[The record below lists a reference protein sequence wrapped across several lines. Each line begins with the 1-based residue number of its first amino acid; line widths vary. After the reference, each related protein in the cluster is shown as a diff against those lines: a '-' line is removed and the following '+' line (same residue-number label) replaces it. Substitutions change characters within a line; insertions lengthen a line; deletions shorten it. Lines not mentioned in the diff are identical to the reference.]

1 MGRQVS
7 SNRKSFNEEGLVSI
21 RAKTWV
27 GIPSSAGP
35 AGVHRPIQSPA
46 THASS
51 ALAIWHNFA
60 QCERASESRVQLTAG
75 LRTAPYE
82 PEKFYQDKTQNVISL
97 DMIYV
102 LTNYLAL
109 NFEPQCRDRFGSQG
123 IPQKF

>member
-7 SNRKSFNEEGLVSI
+7 SNRKSFNEGGLVSI

-51 ALAIWHNFA
+51 VHAIWHNFA

-82 PEKFYQDKTQNVISL
+82 PEKFYHDKKAKCDFIRYDIRTL
-97 DMIYV
+97 R
-102 LTNYLAL
+102 TNSILCID
-109 NFEPQCRDRFGSQG
+109 F
-123 IPQKF
+123 

>member
-7 SNRKSFNEEGLVSI
+7 SNRKSFNEGGLVSI

-27 GIPSSAGP
+27 GILSSAGP
-35 AGVHRPIQSPA
+35 VGVHRPIQSPA

-51 ALAIWHNFA
+51 AHAIWHNFA

-82 PEKFYQDKTQNVISL
+82 PEKFYHDKKQSVISS

-102 LTNYLAL
+102 HYVLTKYFAL
-109 NFEPQCRDRFGSQG
+109 IFDAM
-123 IPQKF
+123 